1 MGLTNA
7 GRLILKPMWHALWH
21 LHWWHVLTQS
31 RHWFS
36 LLPHG
41 LVIALSTTCTQSCGW
56 FANWAFPRSGPAQ
69 GKGGRG
75 AQRSAWLAESWR
87 DSWGS
92 ERQLLEHQR
101 HLTYF
106 LKAGPELKNQLHVR
120 SQSKTQ
126 QIPKSGFHTFP
137 DRSAIKLVIRRRK
150 WISFVGKTLGR
161 VHWVWRTQD
170 STWKVLSEAQLSEA
184 QLSGYWQIHVWA
196 CFSLLTQNLRLCHK
210 LY

>member
-1 MGLTNA
+1 MAWWL
-7 GRLILKPMWHALWH
+7 LCPPHALKAVDDLQIEPFPGVG
-21 LHWWHVLTQS
+21 LHREREVVVHRGLHGWQSPGETAEVLKDSSWSIRDTS
-31 RHWFS
+31 PTS
-36 LLPHG
+36 
-41 LVIALSTTCTQSCGW
+41 SK
-56 FANWAFPRSGPAQ
+56 PAQ
-69 GKGGRG
+69 N
-75 AQRSAWLAESWR
+75 LN
-87 DSWGS
+87 
-92 ERQLLEHQR
+92 
-101 HLTYF
+101 
-106 LKAGPELKNQLHVR
+106 KNQLHVR

-150 WISFVGKTLGR
+150 WMSFVGKTLGR